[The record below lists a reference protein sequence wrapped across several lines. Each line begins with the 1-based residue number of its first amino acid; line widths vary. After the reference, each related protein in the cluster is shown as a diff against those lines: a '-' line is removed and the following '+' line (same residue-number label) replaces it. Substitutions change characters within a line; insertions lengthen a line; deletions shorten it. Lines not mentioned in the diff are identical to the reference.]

1 MIPQNLPSDTPQ
13 PTAVDSPT
21 WANDSVCASPDLP
34 AYAELYSLSNF
45 SFLRAASFPEELVEQ
60 AHELGYSALALC
72 DECSLSGIVRAHV
85 AAKQRGLKL
94 LIGSVLELRVA
105 TPQAAES
112 RHAEFSESIS
122 DLRLVLLART
132 RRGYGQLS
140 HLISCARRA
149 AAKGGYWVDRQMVE
163 DNLPEECFA
172 LWLPHPANAAE
183 RHACQAAWLQRIF
196 GTNLRLGVQLH
207 LQGDDRG
214 ELRRMTQLGNRF
226 GITLCAAVQDRKS
239 VV

>member
-1 MIPQNLPSDTPQ
+1 M
-13 PTAVDSPT
+13 
-21 WANDSVCASPDLP
+21 
-34 AYAELYSLSNF
+34 
-45 SFLRAASFPEELVEQ
+45 
-60 AHELGYSALALC
+60 
-72 DECSLSGIVRAHV
+72 
-85 AAKQRGLKL
+85 
-94 LIGSVLELRVA
+94 
-105 TPQAAES
+105 
-112 RHAEFSESIS
+112 
-122 DLRLVLLART
+122 LLART

-172 LWLPHPANAAE
+172 LWLPHSANAAE
-183 RHACQAAWLQRIF
+183 RHACQAAWLERIF

-226 GITLCAAVQDRKS
+226 GITLCAAGGVLMHEPSRRVLLDTLAAIRLGRASRQARLCGRVQTTSATCATADGSRS
-239 VV
+239 CIRPSSARRDG

>member
-94 LIGSVLELRVA
+94 LIGSV
-105 TPQAAES
+105 S
-112 RHAEFSESIS
+112 R
-122 DLRLVLLART
+122 
-132 RRGYGQLS
+132 
-140 HLISCARRA
+140 
-149 AAKGGYWVDRQMVE
+149 AKGGDSLERANHASAEFTEINVRPSCSATCSHATRLWSAEPSHQLRAEGSGEGGLLGRQA
-163 DNLPEECFA
+163 DGRGQFT
-172 LWLPHPANAAE
+172 
-183 RHACQAAWLQRIF
+183 R
-196 GTNLRLGVQLH
+196 GV
-207 LQGDDRG
+207 
-214 ELRRMTQLGNRF
+214 
-226 GITLCAAVQDRKS
+226 LCA
-239 VV
+239 VVTSFGKQPSAMPVRPLG

>member
-94 LIGSVLELRVA
+94 LIGSV
-105 TPQAAES
+105 S
-112 RHAEFSESIS
+112 R
-122 DLRLVLLART
+122 
-132 RRGYGQLS
+132 
-140 HLISCARRA
+140 
-149 AAKGGYWVDRQMVE
+149 AKGGDSLEPQ
-163 DNLPEECFA
+163 N
-172 LWLPHPANAAE
+172 
-183 RHACQAAWLQRIF
+183 HATPNFPSQF
-196 GTNLRLGVQLH
+196 PTFV
-207 LQGDDRG
+207 
-214 ELRRMTQLGNRF
+214 
-226 GITLCAAVQDRKS
+226 
-239 VV
+239 